1 MAVVYRFIVPH
12 CRFEGSI
19 TYFCFY
25 YVLQKKLAEDAK
37 KAEQVKVTPHFW
49 NLNED
54 PALTGMVIH
63 LCPEGTTAI
72 GTDKAKKAPGILL
85 KGLK

>member
-1 MAVVYRFIVPH
+1 MFH
-12 CRFEGSI
+12 FSD
-19 TYFCFY
+19 FCFHFY
-25 YVLQKKLAEDAK
+25 ISSHIDIIDLSQQKLAEDAK

-54 PALTGMVIH
+54 PSLTGMVNH
-63 LCPEGTTAI
+63 LCLEGTTAI

>member
-1 MAVVYRFIVPH
+1 MA
-12 CRFEGSI
+12 E
-19 TYFCFY
+19 
-25 YVLQKKLAEDAK
+25 EAK
-37 KAEQVKVTPHFW
+37 KSEQRKVMPHFW

-63 LCPEGTTAI
+63 FCPEGTTAI
-72 GTDKAKKAPGILL
+72 GNDKAKKAPGILL

>member
-1 MAVVYRFIVPH
+1 MIYLYICH
-12 CRFEGSI
+12 
-19 TYFCFY
+19 Y